1 MTGVRVRT
9 ITLLLACLAAIAVG
23 IGVARWQSDAPPATG
38 TAGGG
43 PDDARYTLAEVSL
56 PEDDAGRI
64 IASAALGENLVLVGT
79 SKERV
84 YYVDRAHGGVAKP
97 MTATLGQV
105 RSIRVSADG
114 GTAAVLSQ
122 EGALRI
128 MNLSRETPTD
138 LTIDPLEGPGALS
151 PGGDLFV
158 FGSFELTVVDAA
170 DGRTSTLPEK
180 PVPDGGRSA
189 YEDWAVTGDGLVRAA
204 SLEGVDTWDPADP
217 DRAGETIGCA
227 CEARS
232 VRFNGDGS
240 LAAFGTADGHE
251 VVVDLTTGRVLAD
264 KTVAVGD
271 FTIIWTATVLG
282 DGRRAAAG
290 TPSGVAVWDVGARRT
305 VWEHTFPGYRVEEV
319 GAVPNSDALL
329 IRTIARKE
337 SEGGGAAD
345 SQVWIATP
353 AP

>member
-1 MTGVRVRT
+1 MSKLRART
-9 ITLLLACLAAIAVG
+9 LTLLLVCLAAIAVG

-38 TAGGG
+38 PDGGG
-43 PDDARYTLAEVSL
+43 PDDARYTLAAVSL
-56 PEDDAGRI
+56 PEDDGGWI
-64 IASAALGENLVLVGT
+64 TASAALREDLVLVG
-79 SKERV
+79 SSNERV
-84 YYVDRAHGGVAKP
+84 YYVDPARGGVAKP
-97 MTATLGQV
+97 MTATIGPV

-128 MNLSRETPTD
+128 MDLSREDPTD
-138 LTIDPLEGPGALS
+138 LAIDPLEGPGALS

-158 FGSFELTVVDAA
+158 FGSFELTVVDVA
-170 DGRTSTLPEK
+170 DGRTSTLPQK
-180 PVPDGGRSA
+180 PVPDGGRTA

-240 LAAFGTADGHE
+240 LAAFGTADGHS

-264 KTVAVGD
+264 KTVFVGD

-290 TPSGVAVWDVGARRT
+290 TPSGAVVWDVGARRIL
-305 VWEHTFPGYRVEEV
+305 WEHVFPGYRVEQV

-329 IRTIARKE
+329 IRTVESKE
-337 SEGGGAAD
+337 PDGGAAD
-345 SQVWIATP
+345 SKVWIATP